1 MVTLVMNM
9 KEKEEEGATVEDAK
23 KNGVNYGGLMDTPVN
38 YDGSMDTLHETKNG
52 ILYLKTTHTEKHV
65 HSVYIIVFRGRH
77 SWRNRNRRMKEGGRR
92 FSIPLY

>member
-38 YDGSMDTLHETKNG
+38 YGGSMDTLHETKMEYT
-52 ILYLKTTHTEKHV
+52 I
-65 HSVYIIVFRGRH
+65 
-77 SWRNRNRRMKEGGRR
+77 
-92 FSIPLY
+92 